1 MDRISYNGQIRGWM
15 NRILENRGIDA
26 EETIKHCVL
35 LEQYALSTEDLNL
48 LGFSY
53 YYMAETYY
61 GLNDIEKLFM
71 YMTKALGYLEAT
83 SQWELAAR
91 AYNLLGI
98 TSMNRGNAPFAME
111 YYLNGLTYSS
121 KNEYYDLQIILTANI
136 ASLYMNVGEYVEAT
150 RYLEQGYQ
158 VIKTHPELPEYYP
171 FLCVIETGLAKCY
184 MMRELLDVAWDHLAI
199 AEQECLP
206 KLEQVDLIYVKALEA
221 RLYNAGSNE
230 EGRDEALKVVTEMLE
245 NNFAL
250 LDYFDE
256 FYELAEML
264 LETKKEDQ
272 FWKIMDILE
281 ELTTQAKVV
290 NLQRKLLSLK
300 IKYYKSVGDPSGY
313 LQAAGLFY
321 ELSEVID
328 RENRFMVTTMLRL
341 RHNLDRETQMRRE
354 AERENKA
361 LQQRSETDALTG
373 LSNRFRLNNAAEE
386 LFIDAIEK
394 QKSLAIEI
402 LDIDLFKGFNDTY
415 GHQVGDDCLVAVA
428 TQIKNLQSYE
438 GVYGF
443 RYGGDEFIIIY
454 EGYTME
460 NVKNLAERLKTTV
473 YDVELKGP
481 NDEEIQRVTLSQGI
495 CWGLPNSSD
504 KVWDYLHQADDELYK
519 VKMNNRNGI
528 SVGRYIKKPIVG
540 EEHE

>member
-1 MDRISYNGQIRGWM
+1 MERNSYNGQITGWM
-15 NRILENRGIDA
+15 NQILANRGIDA

-35 LEQYALSTEDLNL
+35 IEQYALQTEDIWL
-48 LGFSY
+48 LGFAY

-71 YMTKALGYLEAT
+71 YMTKALGYLETT

-121 KNEYYDLQIILTANI
+121 KYEYYDLQIILTANI
-136 ASLYMNVGEYVEAT
+136 ASLYMNVNEFSEAT

-158 VIKTHPELPEYYP
+158 VIKTHANIPEYYP

-184 MMRELLDVAWDHLAI
+184 MKRELLDSAWEHLLVA
-199 AEQECLP
+199 EKECLP
-206 KLEQVDLIYVKALEA
+206 RLEQVDLIYVKALEA
-221 RLYNAGSNE
+221 RLCNAGSDE
-230 EGRDEALKVVTEMLE
+230 KGRDEATDIVIGMIE

-256 FYELAEML
+256 FYEFAEML
-264 LETKKEDQ
+264 LDAEKEEP
-272 FWKIMDILE
+272 FWKVMEILE

-300 IKYYKSVGDPSGY
+300 IKYYKAVGDPSGY

-321 ELSEVID
+321 ELSEVIEK
-328 RENRFMVTTMLRL
+328 ENQFMVTTMLRL
-341 RHNLDRETQMRRE
+341 RHNLDKEKQMRRE
-354 AERENKA
+354 AERENMVLHK
-361 LQQRSETDALTG
+361 QSETDALTG

-386 LFIDAIEK
+386 VFIDALDNG
-394 QKSLAIEI
+394 KSLAIEI
-402 LDIDLFKGFNDTY
+402 LDIDFFKGFNDKY
-415 GHQVGDDCLVAVA
+415 GHQTGDDCLSAVSK
-428 TQIKNLQSYE
+428 QIKELESYE

-454 EGYTME
+454 EGYTVE
-460 NVKNLAERLKTTV
+460 NVKNLTEHLKKEVANVRLKGANGE
-473 YDVELKGP
+473 DVQQ
-481 NDEEIQRVTLSQGI
+481 ITLSQGV
-495 CWGLPNSSD
+495 CWCMPKSTD

-528 SVGRYIKKPIVG
+528 SVGIYEKKTAVG
-540 EEHE
+540 EE